1 RSTLSYGKFNTG
13 ADLGDLAAKVLI
25 LRSVGGICLVPDWN
39 ATAFSEEQIKYAIHD
54 VYASYLIGKKL
65 LGML

>member
-1 RSTLSYGKFNTG
+1 MLKKRKIVPAVLASEVGFDIKPPAG
-13 ADLGDLAAKVLI
+13 AAL
-25 LRSVGGICLVPDWN
+25 GGICLVPDWN